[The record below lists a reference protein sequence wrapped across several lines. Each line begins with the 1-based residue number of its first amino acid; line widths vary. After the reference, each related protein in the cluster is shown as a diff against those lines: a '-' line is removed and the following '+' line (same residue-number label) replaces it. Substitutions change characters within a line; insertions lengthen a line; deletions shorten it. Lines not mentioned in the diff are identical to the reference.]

1 VPIEL
6 VARDKFDSW
15 LAKQPAQTKA
25 MLAFK
30 VGKEGGRDGGGEK

>member
-1 VPIEL
+1 
-6 VARDKFDSW
+6 VARDKFDAW

-30 VGKEGGRDGGGEK
+30 VGKEGGGEGGREGV